1 MFFFDNQC
9 KALRYAL
16 TLSMEIALLSTLLSK
31 TFRDLTAEGFQ
42 SMGKCGQKEAFATAT
57 TSKATPIPKK
67 KESKRW
73 IWILVLIIWGISS
86 LVGIYSAYLSW
97 KTNTLFDMPT
107 GQKVIFAICA
117 FFGGILYLILYY
129 AFRYSD
135 VQYVRSMKGMVGP
148 ERSPERAASPE
159 RSREPESIDEV
170 EQPFEQ
176 AIEATQEE
184 MPKDYDVPKDYDMP
198 EDRTL
203 PEDHTLPETPQKS
216 RGGKKVRRT

>member
-1 MFFFDNQC
+1 
-9 KALRYAL
+9 
-16 TLSMEIALLSTLLSK
+16 MEIALLSTLLSK
-31 TFRDLTAEGFQ
+31 TFRDVTAEGFQ
-42 SMGKCGQKEAFATAT
+42 SMGKCGRKEAFATAT
-57 TSKATPIPKK
+57 TSKSTPIPKK

-159 RSREPESIDEV
+159 PAAVPERSREPESMEDI

-176 AIEATQEE
+176 DEAERENLEFEE
-184 MPKDYDVPKDYDMP
+184 REVPKDYGVPKDYDVPKDYNMP
-198 EDRTL
+198 N
-203 PEDHTLPETPQKS
+203 DHTLPETPQKS
-216 RGGKKVRRT
+216 RGGKKVRHTST

>member
-1 MFFFDNQC
+1 
-9 KALRYAL
+9 
-16 TLSMEIALLSTLLSK
+16 MEIALLSTLLSK
-31 TFRDLTAEGFQ
+31 TFRDVTAEGFQ
-42 SMGKCGQKEAFATAT
+42 SMGKCGRNVQKEAFATAT

-148 ERSPERAASPE
+148 ERSPERAALPE

-176 AIEATQEE
+176 AIEADPEPFEATQEE
-184 MPKDYDVPKDYDMP
+184 MPKDYDVPEDYDVPKDYDMP